1 MHKILQDLFKS
12 WKVSKE
18 DIEIYQ
24 ATIYE
29 KTYPRG
35 YKIFS
40 GEEECRGLVIIQN
53 GALRAYVVSQVAK
66 EINLFILR
74 NDEYC
79 ILSASCMLKQINF
92 DVNLEFIETSSVL
105 VLPVRYFNAL
115 SQKYPLA
122 KDFQIE
128 LVSSRLSKVV
138 ESLSALAFDP
148 LTDRVIRFLKES
160 AKQNGKDT
168 KLYIT
173 HEEIANSLG
182 SAREAISRVLKDLE
196 KQNKVIL
203 KRGVI
208 ELC

>member
-18 DIEIYQ
+18 DIAIYQ

-29 KTYPRG
+29 KTYPKG
-35 YKIFS
+35 YKIYS
-40 GEEECRGLVIIQN
+40 GEEECRGLVIIKN
-53 GALRAYVVSQVAK
+53 GALRAYVVSQIAK

-74 NDEYC
+74 DDEYC
-79 ILSASCMLKQINF
+79 ILSASCMLKQISF
-92 DVNLEFIETSSVL
+92 DVNLEFVETSSVL
-105 VLPVRYFNAL
+105 VLPVRHFNAL

-148 LTDRVIRFLKES
+148 LAERVMHFLHEC
-160 AKQNGKDT
+160 AKKDSKDM

-182 SAREAISRVLKDLE
+182 SAREAVSRILKELE
-196 KQNKVIL
+196 RQNKVIL